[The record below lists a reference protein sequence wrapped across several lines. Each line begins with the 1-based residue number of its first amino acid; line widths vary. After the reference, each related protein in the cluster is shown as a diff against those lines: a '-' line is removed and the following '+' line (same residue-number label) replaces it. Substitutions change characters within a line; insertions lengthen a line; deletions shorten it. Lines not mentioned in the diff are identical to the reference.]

1 MKALKKVGVILLV
14 LVLLTGMGVYK
25 PNILKAAS
33 RLETITALELTK
45 DMKLGWNLGNSL
57 DCTNITINN
66 PTVTD
71 YETAWGN
78 PVTTKAMVDQVKKA
92 GFNTIRIPVTWD
104 TKFGPAP
111 NYTINSAWMDRVQE
125 VVNYGIDNGMYVI
138 INLHHENNWL
148 IPNAANQSTNTAILQ
163 KVWTQIA
170 TRFKNYDEHLIF
182 ETMNEPRVV
191 GDPTEWSGG
200 TSQARAI
207 VNAYNLTAVNAIRT
221 TGGNNT
227 YRFILVP
234 TYAASSVTAA
244 VDDLV
249 IPNNDKNCIVSLHMY
264 SPYFF
269 AMDINGTSSWGS
281 DSDKA
286 SLDSELD
293 AVYNKF
299 ISKGIAVVIGEC
311 GSINKSNE
319 SSRIALAEYFAKAA
333 KSRKI
338 PLIWWDN
345 NYSVPNQSE
354 TFGIFNRSTLT
365 WVFPSIVTALVK
377 GAGDSVTPTP
387 TTTPTPTPTPGTG
400 TMALSTTVNSW
411 NSGYI
416 MNFTISNSSS
426 TAING
431 WSLTV
436 NKADFNISSI
446 WNAQQTVS
454 GDKIIIT
461 PMSYNST
468 ISAGGTVTFSLQGSG
483 TAVTNFSY
491 TLK

>member
-1 MKALKKVGVILLV
+1 
-14 LVLLTGMGVYK
+14 
-25 PNILKAAS
+25 
-33 RLETITALELTK
+33 
-45 DMKLGWNLGNSL
+45 
-57 DCTNITINN
+57 
-66 PTVTD
+66 
-71 YETAWGN
+71 
-78 PVTTKAMVDQVKKA
+78 
-92 GFNTIRIPVTWD
+92 
-104 TKFGPAP
+104 
-111 NYTINSAWMDRVQE
+111 MDRVQE

-138 INLHHENNWL
+138 INLHHETNWM

-207 VNAYNLTAVNAIRT
+207 VNAYNLAAVNAIRM

-227 YRFILVP
+227 YRFIMVP

-286 SLDSELD
+286 SLDSELN

-319 SSRIALAEYFAKAA
+319 SSRIALAEYFDKAA

-345 NYSVPNQSE
+345 NYSVSNQSE
-354 TFGIFNRSTLT
+354 TFGIFNRSSLT

-387 TTTPTPTPTPGTG
+387 TPTPGTG
-400 TMALSTTVNSW
+400 TMALSTEVNSW

-416 MNFTISNSSS
+416 MNFTITNSSS

-468 ISAGGTVTFSLQGSG
+468 ISAGGTVSFSLQGSG
-483 TAVTNFSY
+483 TAASNFSY

>member
-1 MKALKKVGVILLV
+1 MRIFKKVGVIALV
-14 LVLLTGMGVYK
+14 MVLLTCMGVYK
-25 PNILKAAS
+25 PTILKASS

-57 DCTNITINN
+57 DCTNITLSN

-78 PVTTKAMVDQVKKA
+78 PVTTKAMVDAVKKA

-104 TKFGPAP
+104 TKFGAAP
-111 NYTINSAWMDRVQE
+111 NYTINAAWMDRVQE

-138 INLHHENNWL
+138 INLHHESNWL
-148 IPNAANQSTNTAILQ
+148 VPNSAYQSTATAKLQ

-170 TRFKNYDEHLIF
+170 TRFQKYDEHLIF

-200 TSQARAI
+200 TAQTRAI
-207 VNAYNLTAVNAIRT
+207 VNEFNLTSVNAIRM

-227 YRFILVP
+227 YRFIMVP
-234 TYAASSVTAA
+234 TYAASSVPVA

-249 IPNNDKNCIVSLHMY
+249 IPNNDKNCIASLHMY

-311 GSINKSNE
+311 GSINKSND
-319 SSRIALAEYFAKAA
+319 SSRIALAEYYTKAA
-333 KSRKI
+333 KTRKI

-345 NYSVPNQSE
+345 NISTPNTSE
-354 TFGIFNRSTLT
+354 TFGIFNRSSLT

-377 GAGDSVTPTP
+377 GASDTI
-387 TTTPTPTPTPGTG
+387 TPTPTPVTG
-400 TMALSTTVNSW
+400 SLALKTTVNSW
-411 NSGYI
+411 NTGYT
-416 MNFTISNSSS
+416 MNFTITNSSS
-426 TAING
+426 SAING
-431 WSLTV
+431 WSITV
-436 NKADFNISSI
+436 NKADFNISNI
-446 WNAQQTVS
+446 WSAQKTEA

-468 ISAGGTVTFSLQGSG
+468 ISAGGTVSFSLQGTGS
-483 TAVTNFSY
+483 VVSNFSY
-491 TLK
+491 TLN